1 MPPRHLL
8 AIRREGMLASKP
20 TLSDT
25 LNIFADVISQKISVS
40 DFAGSSPET
49 VVQGLQG
56 VVKSTSTSLSTI
68 LVAPFHS
75 VGRLGE
81 DKVRCL
87 TERDRVFPHLD
98 LDHIGETVEVG
109 WKDGLSL
116 GIYSLRT
123 RCLEEVENQLRPP
136 VDMKSS
142 TYNMAKTI
150 VPGCSRRGSQS
161 SQRRENRSTH
171 SVREIGVGNRRSELR

>member
-1 MPPRHLL
+1 MLNIALGVLFGVLHQGGVVPSLFRIHDILYDPTTGVQSYDFHVVYWKTYMPPRHLL
-8 AIRREGMLASKP
+8 AIRREGMLASKL

-116 GIYSLRT
+116 GIFDVDRD
-123 RCLEEVENQLRPP
+123 CLNSIAQ
-136 VDMKSS
+136 
-142 TYNMAKTI
+142 I
-150 VPGCSRRGSQS
+150 
-161 SQRRENRSTH
+161 
-171 SVREIGVGNRRSELR
+171 